1 MSKPL
6 SLFFSVL
13 AIVFMSA
20 MAISISYNGWFVLLF
35 GLLSLFTIGAALL
48 QKLACAEKTRLTL
61 WGVSLVST

>member
-20 MAISISYNGWFVLLF
+20 MAISISYNGWLVLLF
-35 GLLSLFTIGAALL
+35 GLLSLFTIGAGFITKA
-48 QKLACAEKTRLTL
+48 RLRRKKQ
-61 WGVSLVST
+61 G